1 MSGRETIDLSPVGKE
16 ILEHRAARR
25 NKLRY
30 EYLKQTQNP
39 YRHGLGIGGCV
50 DDVGVNRLM
59 AMKVSASHFFKPSW
73 KNASFMLAVCI
84 IPIVTFT
91 YGCYYERKQKEHRLR
106 TGQVS
111 YRDREYKF
119 N

>member
-50 DDVGVNRLM
+50 
-59 AMKVSASHFFKPSW
+59 VSVYF
-73 KNASFMLAVCI
+73 
-84 IPIVTFT
+84 IPKYLFIKKTISTNFIT
-91 YGCYYERKQKEHRLR
+91 
-106 TGQVS
+106 TI
-111 YRDREYKF
+111 F
-119 N
+119 I